1 MTASSTRSMWW
12 QPFVAAAGAVVLLLW
27 MSGSPYRE
35 DLVVLGCT
43 YALIAL
49 GMYVPFVMAGS
60 LSMAYSAYAAI
71 GAYGVGVISRDTG
84 LPGWVGWVCGAAV
97 SVAIAI
103 ILSLATRRLSG
114 FYLAAV
120 TLLFGT
126 AFATWLAN
134 FEIFGG
140 AGGVGQIQPAS
151 FLGWEPDRSTQVIL
165 ALALVIL
172 TATLLERMRRSP
184 AGAVVRVMREQP
196 LPVEASGVRTTD
208 LTTVTLAMGAAI
220 ASAGGALF
228 ATFVGGVTPETF
240 TLNIVFL
247 AVFMP
252 LIGGRGTAW
261 GAVLGALLVVEFSLN
276 LSISETSG
284 QLVLA
289 VAVLLI
295 LLLAPSGVL
304 GYMGRGFGWLLGR
317 VRREEIA

>member
-1 MTASSTRSMWW
+1 MNTSSSRSMWW
-12 QPFVAAAGAVVLLLW
+12 QPFVAAAGAVLLLLW

-97 SVAIAI
+97 SVVIAI
-103 ILSLATRRLSG
+103 VLSLATRRLSG

-126 AFATWLAN
+126 AFATWLGT

-151 FLGWEPDRSTQVIL
+151 FLGWEPNRSTQVVL

-304 GYMGRGFGWLLGR
+304 GYMGKAFGWLLGR